1 MGAETIQS
9 LLRKSV
15 AFLEE
20 QGVDE
25 ARRSAEMLLCSVLGV
40 RRIDLYLRFEQ
51 PVKEDELVLYR
62 TLIRRR
68 LAREPVQY
76 IMGDTEFYSL
86 PFRVTPDVLIP
97 RPETEHLA
105 EAAIAALR
113 AADGE
118 ARALD
123 IGTGSGILAVVLARE
138 APNASLTASDISAA
152 ALAVAADNAARNGVA
167 ERIRFLAHD
176 ILTGSPEALGGPFE
190 VVVSNPPYIAP
201 QDMAELQREISEYEP
216 RAALTDE
223 RDGLTFYRRFAELA
237 PALLAPGGRMFLE
250 IGMGQRP
257 DIERIFVSAG
267 CTCIDVIADYSGI
280 ERVLVFGVG
289 RG

>member
-138 APNASLTASDISAA
+138 APKASLTASDISAA

-223 RDGLTFYRRFAELA
+223 RDGLTFYRRFAGLA
-237 PALLAPGGRMFLE
+237 AALLAPGGRMFLE

-267 CTCIDVIADYSGI
+267 CTRFDVIADYSGI
-280 ERVLVFGVG
+280 ERVLVFGFG
-289 RG
+289 RW